1 MKKVIIASLLG
12 AALVSMP
19 FVFSSANAISS
30 DTDKCNKGSVS
41 VSYTAEKE
49 VAPDTVEV
57 SIAVKTSDKTS
68 MQTAVKKNKEISDK
82 VYDYLKTFIS
92 LGNGDYIKTANYSA
106 SPEYSYNSGKRTL
119 TGYNVSNNI
128 IVHTKYVDKIST
140 AIDKSISLGA
150 TNIDSLNFSLS
161 NKDKVCSDLLATATK
176 QTRQRA
182 DIVAAAAGSAVT
194 GIKGIDTSCSLNNT
208 SRPIYYRNSL
218 MSAKSAM
225 TEDAAGVADNG
236 VNIESGVIKVYSSVN
251 ASYYLK

>member
-57 SIAVKTSDKTS
+57 SIAVKTNDKTS

-82 VYDYLKTFIS
+82 VYEYLKTFIS
-92 LGNGDYIKTANYSA
+92 VGNGDYIKTANYSA
-106 SPEYSYNSGKRTL
+106 SPEYRYVNGKRTL
-119 TGYNVSNNI
+119 NGYNVSNNI

-161 NKDKVCSDLLATATK
+161 NKDKVCSELLSTATK

-194 GIKGIDTSCSLNNT
+194 GIRSIDTSCSLNNV

-218 MSAKSAM
+218 MSAKAEM
-225 TEDAAGVADNG
+225 ADATGAEDSG
-236 VNIESGVIKVYSSVN
+236 VNIESGVIKVYSNVN